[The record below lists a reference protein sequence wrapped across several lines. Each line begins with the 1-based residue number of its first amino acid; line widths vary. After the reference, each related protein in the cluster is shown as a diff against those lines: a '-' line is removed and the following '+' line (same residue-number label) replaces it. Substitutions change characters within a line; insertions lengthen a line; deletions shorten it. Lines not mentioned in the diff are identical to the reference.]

1 MGQKVNPVGFR
12 LGLTQRHS
20 TQWYTNSNNYAA
32 LVDQD
37 YKIRQHIYKSF
48 PDSRIV
54 KIDIQRIADQVRI
67 LMYVG
72 RRKKLFDAIDAAD
85 TTPPIEKVRKDL
97 NIMLNKIDKL
107 KKVYIRIIHVPKQN
121 AESIMLADWVVERLQ
136 KREPFRRVLRQA
148 LQRAQRLGLKGVKV
162 QISGRLNGAEIARTE
177 WGRKG
182 RIPLHTLRADISYCH
197 TNAQTIYGV
206 LGVKVWTYRTK

>member
-20 TQWYTNSNNYAA
+20 TQWYSNSNNYAS
-32 LVDQD
+32 LVNQD
-37 YKIRQHIYKSF
+37 HKIRQRIYKSF

-72 RRKKLFDAIDAAD
+72 RRKKLFDSIDPTDKTA
-85 TTPPIEKVRKDL
+85 PIEKIRKDL
-97 NIMLNKIDKL
+97 NMILNQTDRL

-121 AESIMLADWVVERLQ
+121 AESIILADWVVDRLK

-148 LQRAQRLGLKGVKV
+148 LQRAQRVGLKGVKV

-197 TNAQTIYGV
+197 SKAQTIYGV

>member
-37 YKIRQHIYKSF
+37 YKIRQYIYKSF

-85 TTPPIEKVRKDL
+85 TTPLIEKVRKDL
-97 NIMLNKIDKL
+97 NIMLNKTDKF

-197 TNAQTIYGV
+197 SKAQTIYGV
-206 LGVKVWTYRTK
+206 LGIKVWTYRTK

>member
-1 MGQKVNPVGFR
+1 
-12 LGLTQRHS
+12 
-20 TQWYTNSNNYAA
+20 
-32 LVDQD
+32 
-37 YKIRQHIYKSF
+37 
-48 PDSRIV
+48 
-54 KIDIQRIADQVRI
+54 
-67 LMYVG
+67 MYVG

-97 NIMLNKIDKL
+97 NIMLNKTDKL

>member
-37 YKIRQHIYKSF
+37 YKIRQYIYKSF

-72 RRKKLFDAIDAAD
+72 RRKKLFDAIDATD

-97 NIMLNKIDKL
+97 NIMLNKTDKL
-107 KKVYIRIIHVPKQN
+107 KKVYIRIVHVPKQN

-197 TNAQTIYGV
+197 SKAQTIYGV
-206 LGVKVWTYRTK
+206 LGIKVWTYRTK

>member
-20 TQWYTNSNNYAA
+20 TQWYTNPNNYAS

-37 YKIRQHIYKSF
+37 YQIRQHIYKSF

-72 RRKKLFDAIDAAD
+72 RRKKLFDSMDTNN
-85 TTPPIEKVRKDL
+85 TTPPIEKVRKEL
-97 NIMLNKIDKL
+97 NLMLNKTDRL

-121 AESIMLADWVVERLQ
+121 AESIMLADWVVDRLK

-197 TNAQTIYGV
+197 STAQTIYGV

>member
-37 YKIRQHIYKSF
+37 YKIRQYIYKSF

-97 NIMLNKIDKL
+97 NIMLNKSDKFKDL
-107 KKVYIRIIHVPKQN
+107 QQTESVKIRDCNLQSWYQNNISKVAN
-121 AESIMLADWVVERLQ
+121 L
-136 KREPFRRVLRQA
+136 F
-148 LQRAQRLGLKGVKV
+148 
-162 QISGRLNGAEIARTE
+162 
-177 WGRKG
+177 
-182 RIPLHTLRADISYCH
+182 YC
-197 TNAQTIYGV
+197 
-206 LGVKVWTYRTK
+206 

>member
-97 NIMLNKIDKL
+97 NIMLNKTDKL
-107 KKVYIRIIHVPKQN
+107 KNCLLYTSD
-121 AESIMLADWVVERLQ
+121 AADE
-136 KREPFRRVLRQA
+136 
-148 LQRAQRLGLKGVKV
+148 
-162 QISGRLNGAEIARTE
+162 
-177 WGRKG
+177 
-182 RIPLHTLRADISYCH
+182 
-197 TNAQTIYGV
+197 
-206 LGVKVWTYRTK
+206 

>member
-72 RRKKLFDAIDAAD
+72 RRIKLFDAIDAAD

-97 NIMLNKIDKL
+97 NIMLNKTDKL

-197 TNAQTIYGV
+197 SKAQTIYGV

>member
-37 YKIRQHIYKSF
+37 YKIRQYIYKSF

-85 TTPPIEKVRKDL
+85 TTPLIEKVRKDL
-97 NIMLNKIDKL
+97 NIMLNKTDKF

-121 AESIMLADWVVERLQ
+121 AESMMLADWVVERLQ

-197 TNAQTIYGV
+197 SKAQTIYGV
-206 LGVKVWTYRTK
+206 LGIKVWTYRTK

>member
-20 TQWYTNSNNYAA
+20 TQWYSNSTNYAS
-32 LVDQD
+32 LVNQD

-72 RRKKLFDAIDAAD
+72 RRKKLFDSINTTD
-85 TTPPIEKVRKDL
+85 TTAPIEKVRKDL
-97 NIMLNKIDKL
+97 NIMLNKTDRL
-107 KKVYIRIIHVPKQN
+107 KKIYIRIIHVPKQN
-121 AESIMLADWVVERLQ
+121 AESIILADWVVDHLK

-197 TNAQTIYGV
+197 SKAQTIYGV

>member
-37 YKIRQHIYKSF
+37 YKIRQYIYKSF

-85 TTPPIEKVRKDL
+85 TTPLIEKVRKDL
-97 NIMLNKIDKL
+97 NIMLNKTDKF

-136 KREPFRRVLRQA
+136 KREPFRRVIRQA

-197 TNAQTIYGV
+197 SKAQTIYGV
-206 LGVKVWTYRTK
+206 LGIKVWTYRTK

>member
-72 RRKKLFDAIDAAD
+72 RRKKLFDTIDAAD

-97 NIMLNKIDKL
+97 NIMLNKTDKL

-197 TNAQTIYGV
+197 SKAQTIYGV

>member
-37 YKIRQHIYKSF
+37 YKIRQYIYKSF

-97 NIMLNKIDKL
+97 NIMLNKTDKF
-107 KKVYIRIIHVPKQN
+107 KKVYIRILHEPKQN
-121 AESIMLADWVVERLQ
+121 AESNMRADWVVERLQ

-197 TNAQTIYGV
+197 SKAQTIYGV
-206 LGVKVWTYRTK
+206 LGIKVWTYRTK

>member
-37 YKIRQHIYKSF
+37 YKIRQYIYKSF

-85 TTPPIEKVRKDL
+85 TTPSIEKVRKDL
-97 NIMLNKIDKL
+97 NIMLNKTDKF

-197 TNAQTIYGV
+197 SKAQTIYGV
-206 LGVKVWTYRTK
+206 LGIKVWTYRTK